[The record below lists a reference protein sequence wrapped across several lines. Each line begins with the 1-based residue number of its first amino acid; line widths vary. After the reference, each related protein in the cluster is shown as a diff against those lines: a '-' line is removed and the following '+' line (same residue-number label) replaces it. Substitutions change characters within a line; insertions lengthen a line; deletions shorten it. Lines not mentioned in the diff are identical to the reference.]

1 MGSIWD
7 SVKDG
12 VSDYVKKNKFLSNL
26 ASNVNKVSSDI
37 LKPHDNHK
45 HWSTVTLY
53 IWNYCL
59 LEYIYHVYLFIKKIK
74 IF

>member
-37 LKPHDNHK
+37 LKPHDQHK

-53 IWNYCL
+53 VYMKLLFTRIYLSCL
-59 LEYIYHVYLFIKKIK
+59 FVH
-74 IF
+74 

>member
-26 ASNVNKVSSDI
+26 ATNVNKVSSDI
-37 LKPHDNHK
+37 LKPHDKHK
-45 HWSTVTLY
+45 YWPIHTLY
-53 IWNYCL
+53 IIKL
-59 LEYIYHVYLFIKKIK
+59 LFTRIYLSWLFVH
-74 IF
+74 